1 MRPVDEEQWKI
12 VQTKTFTKWINSQLE
27 KKGYPTI
34 TNLFTDVSNGVPLIH
49 LMMALGVAEIKYNPN
64 PKSRIAKA
72 ENVSFVLDA
81 VRAKRVQL
89 VNIGATDIVDA
100 DKKLILGL
108 IWTIISRISISESIS
123 PEYTS
128 LREELLRWVRKV
140 TQTYH
145 NVDVRNFTSSWKD
158 GLAFNALIH
167 RFRPELVE
175 YDKLTGENG
184 FKNCESAFNIARDS
198 LDIPK
203 LLDPEDVSDAPI
215 PDEKSI
221 ITYVSQFYQKFK
233 TLEREIE
240 NRLALSRFVKGYLKS
255 ASLRSDYERRAKLL
269 LDKKQAIQMAMA
281 KAAAAYEDICAS
293 LKECE
298 ELNSTAIGEYVQLVG
313 LLGEI
318 NDMGRVHG
326 FTEYNPPAELAPS
339 AIETGY
345 YSAGVD
351 VTSLDKILEGFGN
364 REAQAILEAREQS
377 AVLMDGEDKRA
388 QIAKLNT
395 LSTKLDAMVLTG
407 RSKIHAHGMLR
418 TAVNAKRASVHS
430 FIEHGQ
436 QVAQAVDGARKMFKT
451 ATKGHSTVSLGEA
464 RRILAALRLDDE
476 DVSGENSELLTE
488 EDLVRIVE
496 AKASHSFSAAKL
508 KRLFEELGRD
518 GELDVAQLCPELQSG
533 MRLQYAAVSGA
544 LRDN

>member
-145 NVDVRNFTSSWKD
+145 NVDERNFTSSWKD

-240 NRLALSRFVKGYLKS
+240 NRLAHSRIVKG
-255 ASLRSDYERRAKLL
+255 
-269 LDKKQAIQMAMA
+269 
-281 KAAAAYEDICAS
+281 
-293 LKECE
+293 
-298 ELNSTAIGEYVQLVG
+298 
-313 LLGEI
+313 
-318 NDMGRVHG
+318 
-326 FTEYNPPAELAPS
+326 
-339 AIETGY
+339 
-345 YSAGVD
+345 
-351 VTSLDKILEGFGN
+351 
-364 REAQAILEAREQS
+364 
-377 AVLMDGEDKRA
+377 
-388 QIAKLNT
+388 
-395 LSTKLDAMVLTG
+395 
-407 RSKIHAHGMLR
+407 
-418 TAVNAKRASVHS
+418 
-430 FIEHGQ
+430 
-436 QVAQAVDGARKMFKT
+436 
-451 ATKGHSTVSLGEA
+451 
-464 RRILAALRLDDE
+464 
-476 DVSGENSELLTE
+476 
-488 EDLVRIVE
+488 
-496 AKASHSFSAAKL
+496 
-508 KRLFEELGRD
+508 
-518 GELDVAQLCPELQSG
+518 
-533 MRLQYAAVSGA
+533 
-544 LRDN
+544 